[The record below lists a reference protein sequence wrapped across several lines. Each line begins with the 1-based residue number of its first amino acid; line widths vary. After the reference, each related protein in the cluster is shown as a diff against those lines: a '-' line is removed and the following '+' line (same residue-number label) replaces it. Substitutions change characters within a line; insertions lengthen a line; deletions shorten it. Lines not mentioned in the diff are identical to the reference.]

1 MTKKN
6 KTGFFGKL
14 LGGNKKES
22 CCALQFE
29 EVPETESKPTEE
41 TAVKQPEKKEKK
53 SACCECGC

>member
-53 SACCECGC
+53 STCCG